1 MISRFPKGGEEI
13 DTDIVRR
20 QEFEKL
26 HIKVANEKFG
36 RREDAKELLTRMMQ
50 ACIAAFAP
58 DPLEFMIEFLTKE
71 IEGRAEPAH
80 TGPGKHP
87 MGEEADLHE
96 EVTNYADSAE
106 FHTIVSKMSAYMIQ
120 FKPDDPAPF
129 ALEFLRTLKK
139 EGIFGPMGAD
149 H

>member
-20 QEFEKL
+20 QKFEKL

-71 IEGRAEPAH
+71 IGPTIQQAVTTSVPSMAPHIDDNAMAHLEARWLPRFNDMEQKLAQSPRPSTLSPEPQ
-80 TGPGKHP
+80 TSGP
-87 MGEEADLHE
+87 
-96 EVTNYADSAE
+96 
-106 FHTIVSKMSAYMIQ
+106 
-120 FKPDDPAPF
+120 
-129 ALEFLRTLKK
+129 RTP
-139 EGIFGPMGAD
+139 GPEL
-149 H
+149 

>member
-13 DTDIVRR
+13 DTDIARR

-96 EVTNYADSAE
+96 EVTNYADSPE
-106 FHTIVSKMSAYMIQ
+106 FHTCLLYTSDA
-120 FKPDDPAPF
+120 
-129 ALEFLRTLKK
+129 
-139 EGIFGPMGAD
+139 AD
-149 H
+149 E